1 MASDPTS
8 RSLAGN
14 DTARSP
20 ASRRYGEIRARVGRL
35 VPSNYDISDTCNLRC
50 EGCLFFDG
58 ADRHGHD
65 DAADD
70 AAWDRFF
77 AEEAARGVNFAY
89 IAGAEPALVPNRLR
103 SAHRH
108 IANGVIFT
116 NGTRRIP
123 PEIDFRIHV
132 SVWGAPAEN
141 ARLRGADNVTKAIRH
156 YAGDPRA
163 TFIYTIGR
171 TNIADIFE
179 TARVM
184 HAAGCTLS
192 FNYFSPTTS
201 YLGKLAAQSG
211 ADDYFKISSADENL
225 VLTRDDFAAA
235 RREIEHARAAFG
247 ETILYSLDYDT
258 WVTGEAPHGVDP
270 ETGIATHCGNRLTA
284 KHVHYS
290 VDLRRSSGK
299 CCSPNIDCRECRA
312 YAPGYGTYLSRYPA
326 IRHDPAELDRWLG
339 VWDLWTRLFLR
350 HVGEAAQAAA

>member
-14 DTARSP
+14 ETARSP

-35 VPSNYDISDTCNLRC
+35 EPSNYDISDTCNLRC

-77 AEEAARGVNFAY
+77 AAAGARGVNFAY

-171 TNIADIFE
+171 TNIADNFE

-192 FNYFSPTTS
+192 FNYFSPTTT

-211 ADDYFKISSADENL
+211 ADEYFKISSADQNL
-225 VLTRDDFAAA
+225 VLTRDAFAAA
-235 RREIEHARAAFG
+235 RRPAWSTRCWRRAPRATTARPWPCGPVPVPPQKDRRADAVAAPASRVARCPARDTARSGRYRAAEAGVSRRSAAARAAPARAASTPSCCLPAAPDRGRFRASAIAARRYRRRAQPVRRG
-247 ETILYSLDYDT
+247 TI
-258 WVTGEAPHGVDP
+258 
-270 ETGIATHCGNRLTA
+270 
-284 KHVHYS
+284 
-290 VDLRRSSGK
+290 
-299 CCSPNIDCRECRA
+299 
-312 YAPGYGTYLSRYPA
+312 
-326 IRHDPAELDRWLG
+326 
-339 VWDLWTRLFLR
+339 
-350 HVGEAAQAAA
+350 

>member
-1 MASDPTS
+1 MASDPNP
-8 RSLAGN
+8 RLLAAA
-14 DTARSP
+14 DPARSQ
-20 ASRRYGEIRARVGRL
+20 ASRRYGELRARVGRI
-35 VPSNYDISDTCNLRC
+35 VPSNYDISDICNLRC

-58 ADRHGHD
+58 ADRLGHI

-70 AAWDRFF
+70 AAWDSFF
-77 AEEAARGVNFAY
+77 AQEAARGVNFAY

-123 PEIDFRIHV
+123 AEIDFRIHV

-163 TFIYTIGR
+163 IFIYTIGR
-171 TNIADIFE
+171 TNISDIFE

-184 HAAGCTLS
+184 HAAGCKLS

-201 YLGKLAAQSG
+201 YLGKLAGQNG
-211 ADDYFKISSADENL
+211 ADDYFKVSSVEDNL
-225 VLTRDDFAAA
+225 VLTRADFAAA
-235 RREIEHARAAFG
+235 RQEIERAKAAFG
-247 ETILYSLDYDT
+247 DTIHYSLDYDS
-258 WVTGEAPHGVDP
+258 WVTGETPHGIDP

-290 VDLRRSSGK
+290 VDLTRSSGK

-312 YAPGYGTYLSRYPA
+312 YAPGYGTYLSRFAA
-326 IRHDPAELDRWLG
+326 IRHDPVELDRWLG
-339 VWDLWTRLFLR
+339 VWELWAGLFLR
-350 HVGEAAQAAA
+350 PNDEATAAAA